1 MGKEFINPAG
11 VFKHS
16 SFTRIVTVSG
26 PAKLIF
32 IAGQTPSDD
41 AYQPVAP
48 GDYRGQ
54 YVRIMENLAVQLA
67 AAGAGWDDV
76 TFKRTYTLDVDAY
89 LKAVSD
95 PGTPRYG
102 DPSRQPPGTLLGVT
116 RLSRPE
122 FLIEI
127 EIMAVVA
134 E

>member
-11 VFKHS
+11 VFKHP
-16 SFTRIVTVSG
+16 SFTRVVTVTG

-41 AYQPVAP
+41 DYQPVAK

-54 YVRIMENLAVQLA
+54 YVKIMENLAVQLA
-67 AAGAGWDDV
+67 AVGAGWDDV

-89 LKAVSD
+89 LKAVAD
-95 PGTPRYG
+95 PQTPKFG
-102 DPSRQPPGTLLGVT
+102 DASRPPPGTLLGVT
-116 RLSRPE
+116 RLSKPE

-127 EIMAVVA
+127 EIMAVVS

>member
-1 MGKEFINPAG
+1 MPIEFINPPG
-11 VFKHS
+11 VFKHPG
-16 SFTRIVTVSG
+16 FTRIVTVTG

-41 AYQPVAP
+41 AYQPVSP

-67 AAGAGWDDV
+67 AVGAGWDDV

-89 LKAVSD
+89 LAAVAD
-95 PGTPRYG
+95 PRTPRFG
-102 DPSRQPPGTLLGVT
+102 DPSRPPPGALLGVT
-116 RLSRPE
+116 RLSKPE

-127 EIMAVVA
+127 EIVAAVA
-134 E
+134 G

>member
-1 MGKEFINPAG
+1 MGKEFINPKG
-11 VFKHS
+11 VFKHP

-41 AYQPVAP
+41 TYQPVAP

-54 YVRIMENLAVQLA
+54 YVRIMENLGVQLA
-67 AAGAGWDDV
+67 AVGAGWDDV
-76 TFKRTYTLDVDAY
+76 TFKRTYTIDVDAY

-95 PGTPRYG
+95 PTTPRFG
-102 DPSRQPPGTLLGVT
+102 DPARQPPGTLLGVT
-116 RLSRPE
+116 RLSKPE

-127 EIMAVVA
+127 EIIAVVS